1 MKCVRIFLVACLLF
15 CLAGAAAA
23 ADAPPLLTAQ
33 GAVEKAGKDTLTVQ
47 PRGSGGKFGKSVTLK
62 LTGTSKLFLLAT
74 RAGTGGKVVIT
85 QREADLKDLK
95 PKQAIA
101 VIYTS
106 GKEGE
111 VLLVGVVQPSEK

>member
-15 CLAGAAAA
+15 GLAGAAAA
-23 ADAPPLLTAQ
+23 ADVPPLLTAQ
-33 GAVEKAGKDTLTVQ
+33 GVVEKAGKDTLTVQ
-47 PRGSGGKFGKSVTLK
+47 PRGPGGKFGKGVTLK
-62 LTGTSKLFLLAT
+62 LSGTSKLFLLAT

-85 QREADLKDLK
+85 QREVDLKDLK
-95 PKQAIA
+95 PRQVIA

-111 VLLVGVVQPSEK
+111 VLLVGVAQPSEK